1 MKITLVLSLCLL
13 FSTVARADLNVA
25 APNNTAPNRTNA
37 LLRFIAENSV
47 TRNFALGTLINNR
60 CDRYM
65 TYFDAQACRFSVN
78 KMIQVLDF
86 DVILAPDNVSFRSTS
101 PKSSWAPSAFVFV
114 AFKKD
119 FINILSQPVTAK
131 YLSELNQELYRVLTG
146 EKQTFSIYDFTKQF
160 YKTDLAT
167 ARAIAALFQDTSKM
181 KLHLGYLYVS
191 KAKGTELFAEN
202 QQQLSR
208 VIDTI
213 NQVLNVNEDS
223 FRTLFYPKEI
233 LPYVN
238 RNIYHFYV
246 PLYLSKALN
255 ETQSINKRFSF
266 TSAFML
272 TLTYEF
278 ITASSNYSN
287 LYSDPRT
294 LDQDNASEAYK
305 MRDIF
310 GGFSGANYGVN
321 GGNFFKDF
329 ALFQDMF
336 GRSTKD
342 AVEFMLGY

>member
-1 MKITLVLSLCLL
+1 MKMTLVLSLCLF

-25 APNNTAPNRTNA
+25 APNKAPNRTNA
-37 LLRFIAENSV
+37 LLRFIAENSFA
-47 TRNFALGTLINNR
+47 RNFGLGTLINNR

-65 TYFDAQACRFSVN
+65 TFLDAQACRHSVS
-78 KMIQVLDF
+78 KMITALDF
-86 DVILAPDNVSFRSTS
+86 DVILAPDNVSFKSAS

-119 FINILSQPVTAK
+119 FINLLSQEVTAR

-146 EKQTFSIYDFTKQF
+146 EKQTFSIYDFTKKF

-167 ARAIAALFQDTSKM
+167 ARAIATLFQDTSKM

-191 KAKGTELFAEN
+191 RAQGTELFAEN

-213 NQVLNVNEDS
+213 NQVLNVDEDS

-233 LPYVN
+233 VPFVN

-246 PLYLSKALN
+246 PLYLSKLLN

-266 TSAFML
+266 TAAFML

-278 ITASSNYSN
+278 ITASGSYSN
-287 LYSDPRT
+287 LYSDPKI
-294 LDQDNASEAYK
+294 LDQDVAADAYK

-321 GGNFFKDF
+321 GSNFFKDF
-329 ALFQDMF
+329 MLFQDMF
-336 GRSTKD
+336 GRSTQD